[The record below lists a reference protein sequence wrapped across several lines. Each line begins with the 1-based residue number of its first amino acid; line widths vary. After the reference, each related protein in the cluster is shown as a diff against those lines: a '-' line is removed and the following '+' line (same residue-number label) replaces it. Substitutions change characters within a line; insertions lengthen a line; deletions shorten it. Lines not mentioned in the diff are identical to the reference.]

1 MNAQF
6 AIKDQEIFLLEVNP
20 RASRTAPFVSKAI
33 GIQLAKIG
41 ALVMAGKTLED
52 LKITKEI
59 VPKYYSVKEAVLPFS
74 KFPEVDVLLGPE
86 MKSTGEVMGIGGSFG
101 EAYFKA
107 QRAASVILPK
117 KGNVFLSV
125 RDKDKPA
132 ICDIAKDLK
141 NIGFNLYA
149 TKGTQAYLE
158 SHNIECAKI
167 NKVKEGQPHIVDM
180 IKNGDVDLIIN
191 TTEGAISIKDSFSIR
206 KEANNNNVCLTTTI
220 SGAKAFCKAIL
231 FIDNFNVTDIQSRHN
246 TLN

>member
-1 MNAQF
+1 
-6 AIKDQEIFLLEVNP
+6 
-20 RASRTAPFVSKAI
+20 
-33 GIQLAKIG
+33 
-41 ALVMAGKTLED
+41 
-52 LKITKEI
+52 
-59 VPKYYSVKEAVLPFS
+59 
-74 KFPEVDVLLGPE
+74 
-86 MKSTGEVMGIGGSFG
+86 MGIGDSFG

-125 RDKDKPA
+125 RDKDKAA

-141 NIGFNLYA
+141 KIGFSLYA
-149 TKGTQAYLE
+149 TKGTQVYLE
-158 SHNIECAKI
+158 NKNIECIQI

-191 TTEGAISIKDSFSIR
+191 TTEGARSIKDSFSIR